1 MTEAK
6 ATKFGLEI
14 AKKAGCLP
22 LIIETDS
29 QEVIDLVL
37 NGRGTQIEIYW
48 IVSEIQTILS
58 RLKQSKIQHTRPRC
72 GNRAAHSLAKHSLKA
87 RQCNLMAGK
96 HSKNLF
102 VCIH

>member
-1 MTEAK
+1 MKKNEGLGVVIRNYEGKYIPAATKPSEFYGSVTFTEAK

-37 NGRGTQIEIYW
+37 NGRSTQIEIYW
-48 IVSEIQTILS
+48 IIS
-58 RLKQSKIQHTRPRC
+58 
-72 GNRAAHSLAKHSLKA
+72 
-87 RQCNLMAGK
+87 
-96 HSKNLF
+96 
-102 VCIH
+102 